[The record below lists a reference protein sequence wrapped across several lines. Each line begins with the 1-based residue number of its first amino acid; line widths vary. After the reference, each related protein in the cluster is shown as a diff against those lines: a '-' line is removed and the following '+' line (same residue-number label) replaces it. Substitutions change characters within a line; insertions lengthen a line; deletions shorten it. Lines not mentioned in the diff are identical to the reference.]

1 MEHHYKQL
9 EPGCI
14 FYFPIFAEKKLIE
27 KKSMKRMILLLSF
40 LMVVSWMYGQITLE
54 ECRQKTQDNYPL
66 VRQYSLIE
74 KTKEYNL
81 NNASKGN
88 LPQFD
93 KDKKICVFASHVHYD
108 HFKKKIFTWAEEYEN
123 IHYIL
128 SDDIEAAGPKD
139 QTEHIGADAD
149 FNIWDLRI
157 HTLKSTDEGVAFLVR
172 VKEKTFFHAGDLN
185 WWYWEEEDDETWNE
199 PMRQAYQK
207 EIAKIE
213 GEEIDYA
220 FFPLDSRQGEESVLG
235 INYFMQ
241 HTNTKIVFPM
251 HMWGYD
257 ILDKF
262 LKNSVSE
269 PYRERIVK
277 VKEPGQSFY
286 FEEER

>member
-1 MEHHYKQL
+1 MKVTYLEHSGFAVECKDDVF
-9 EPGCI
+9 I
-14 FYFPIFAEKKLIE
+14 FDWY
-27 KKSMKRMILLLSF
+27 R
-40 LMVVSWMYGQITLE
+40 G
-54 ECRQKTQDNYPL
+54 R
-66 VRQYSLIE
+66 
-74 KTKEYNL
+74 
-81 NNASKGN
+81 
-88 LPQFD
+88 LPEFD
-93 KDKKICVFASHVHYD
+93 LKKKIYVFASHSHYD
-108 HFKKKIFTWAEEYEN
+108 HFNKKIFEWTERYPD
-123 IHYIL
+123 IRYIL
-128 SDDIEAAGPKD
+128 SADITGDEQPEQTAYVTANKEYHFDDIKV
-139 QTEHIGADAD
+139 QTLH
-149 FNIWDLRI
+149 
-157 HTLKSTDEGVAFLVR
+157 STDEGVAFV
-172 VKEKTFFHAGDLN
+172 VYVEDKVIYHAGDLN

-235 INYFMQ
+235 INYFMR

-262 LKNSVSE
+262 LEKSVSE
-269 PYRERIVK
+269 PYRERIMK

>member
-1 MEHHYKQL
+1 M
-9 EPGCI
+9 
-14 FYFPIFAEKKLIE
+14 
-27 KKSMKRMILLLSF
+27 
-40 LMVVSWMYGQITLE
+40 
-54 ECRQKTQDNYPL
+54 
-66 VRQYSLIE
+66 
-74 KTKEYNL
+74 
-81 NNASKGN
+81 
-88 LPQFD
+88 
-93 KDKKICVFASHVHYD
+93 HYD

-139 QTEHIGADAD
+139 QTEHIGADVD

-220 FFPLDSRQGEESVLG
+220 FSHLIPDREKSLYLVSIILCG
-235 INYFMQ
+235 I
-241 HTNTKIVFPM
+241 
-251 HMWGYD
+251 
-257 ILDKF
+257 
-262 LKNSVSE
+262 
-269 PYRERIVK
+269 RIQRLYSQCICGV
-277 VKEPGQSFY
+277 
-286 FEEER
+286 

>member
-1 MEHHYKQL
+1 MIKITYLEHSGFAVECDDYVL
-9 EPGCI
+9 I
-14 FYFPIFAEKKLIE
+14 FDY
-27 KKSMKRMILLLSF
+27 
-40 LMVVSWMYGQITLE
+40 Y
-54 ECRQKTQDNYPL
+54 
-66 VRQYSLIE
+66 
-74 KTKEYNL
+74 
-81 NNASKGN
+81 KGN

-93 KDKKICVFASHVHYD
+93 KDKKICVFASHMHYD

-269 PYRERIVK
+269 PYR
-277 VKEPGQSFY
+277 
-286 FEEER
+286 

>member
-1 MEHHYKQL
+1 MKITYLDHSGFAVEYKKYVL
-9 EPGCI
+9 I
-14 FYFPIFAEKKLIE
+14 FDWYKGKLPEFDSEKEI
-27 KKSMKRMILLLSF
+27 
-40 LMVVSWMYGQITLE
+40 Y
-54 ECRQKTQDNYPL
+54 
-66 VRQYSLIE
+66 
-74 KTKEYNL
+74 
-81 NNASKGN
+81 
-88 LPQFD
+88 
-93 KDKKICVFASHVHYD
+93 VFSSHSHYD
-108 HFKKKIFTWAEEYEN
+108 HFDRKIFELEN
-123 IHYIL
+123 IYPNVRYVL
-128 SDDIEAAGPKD
+128 SADITEKPVPSKVWFVIADKEYRIGNLKV
-139 QTEHIGADAD
+139 QTLH
-149 FNIWDLRI
+149 
-157 HTLKSTDEGVAFLVR
+157 STDAGVAFLVYVDDR
-172 VKEKTFFHAGDLN
+172 IIYHAGDLN

-269 PYRERIVK
+269 PYRERIMK

>member
-1 MEHHYKQL
+1 MIKITYLEHSGFAVECDDYVL
-9 EPGCI
+9 I
-14 FYFPIFAEKKLIE
+14 FDY
-27 KKSMKRMILLLSF
+27 
-40 LMVVSWMYGQITLE
+40 Y
-54 ECRQKTQDNYPL
+54 
-66 VRQYSLIE
+66 
-74 KTKEYNL
+74 
-81 NNASKGN
+81 KGN

-139 QTEHIGADAD
+139 Q
-149 FNIWDLRI
+149 
-157 HTLKSTDEGVAFLVR
+157 
-172 VKEKTFFHAGDLN
+172 KEKTFFHAGDLN

-269 PYRERIVK
+269 PYRERIMK